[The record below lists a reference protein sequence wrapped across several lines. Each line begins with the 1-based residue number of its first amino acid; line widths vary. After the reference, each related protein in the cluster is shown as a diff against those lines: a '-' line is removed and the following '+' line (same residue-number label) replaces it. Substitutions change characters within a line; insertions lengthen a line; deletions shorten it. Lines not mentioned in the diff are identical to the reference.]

1 MPGPGWGLWRG
12 IAIGS
17 IRRVTMSAMPS
28 PAKSEFYAGLLPV
41 EPSEPPPRVRPTTLE
56 NDQSQNN
63 RQPSLRKRASRA
75 FSRFLITFCI
85 GGAST
90 LAWQSYG
97 DAARAMIANSYP
109 QLGWLAPQ
117 AEPVAQNV
125 PETTAPV
132 ALSFDQEQLNA
143 MSVEFDA
150 VRQSIDRIA
159 ASMTA
164 IQEQMS
170 RGADPIANS
179 IVANQEQMTRSV
191 DRIAAG
197 QEQMTREI
205 TKLQAVEQ
213 YVLYKNAEPPPR
225 SAPAPARNPVP
236 RPPQAAAVERG
247 CVLE

>member
-1 MPGPGWGLWRG
+1 
-12 IAIGS
+12 
-17 IRRVTMSAMPS
+17 MSAMPS

-41 EPSEPPPRVRPTTLE
+41 EPSDEPPSVRPTTLE

-63 RQPSLRKRASRA
+63 TQPSLRKQASRA

-125 PETTAPV
+125 PETIALVAP
-132 ALSFDQEQLNA
+132 SFDQQQINA
-143 MSVEFDA
+143 RSLDLDA

-159 ASMTA
+159 TSIAA

-170 RGADPIANS
+170 RSADRIAT
-179 IVANQEQMTRSV
+179 EQIARSV
-191 DRIAAG
+191 AELAAG

-213 YVLYKNAEPPPR
+213 YVLYKSPDPAPR
-225 SAPAPARNPVP
+225 PAPAPARNPVL
-236 RPPQAAAVERG
+236 RPSQAPTVR
-247 CVLE
+247 